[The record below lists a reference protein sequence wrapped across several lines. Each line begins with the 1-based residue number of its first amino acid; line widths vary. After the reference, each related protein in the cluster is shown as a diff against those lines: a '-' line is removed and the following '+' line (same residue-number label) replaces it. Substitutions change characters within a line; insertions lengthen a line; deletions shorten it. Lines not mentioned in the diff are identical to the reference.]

1 MTFSKSW
8 TKNNGASMLAK
19 ILIEDCT
26 ELNLYVGKPLTAL
39 TRIRD
44 SPLIWGIRQNLVR
57 QLKTAVEK
65 MGKTSYGYVL
75 LGRDTTC
82 EQ

>member
-1 MTFSKSW
+1 
-8 TKNNGASMLAK
+8 MLAK

-57 QLKTAVEK
+57 QLRRQSKKWENELRLRTIRA
-65 MGKTSYGYVL
+65 GYYL
-75 LGRDTTC
+75 
-82 EQ
+82 